1 MPSLEGIIHSNYVFE
16 QNLTCTKAPRF
27 SGLAMFG
34 MDVDARDI
42 LEGLKGRDTE
52 GGSEGWSYQK
62 QKDSLEAF
70 NMDILIC
77 DNVVYT

>member
-1 MPSLEGIIHSNYVFE
+1 
-16 QNLTCTKAPRF
+16 
-27 SGLAMFG
+27 MFG

-52 GGSEGWSYQK
+52 GGCEGWSYQK

-77 DNVVYT
+77 DNVVCDPDRSMSILMTKFLHA

>member
-1 MPSLEGIIHSNYVFE
+1 
-16 QNLTCTKAPRF
+16 
-27 SGLAMFG
+27 MFG